1 MKKRRFHSSAEARS
15 CLLSCA
21 SISHTHSFSP
31 RCGFKFQ
38 FGVTQSS
45 SYNNVFYHI
54 SFRCL
59 QLSRLLSAEACYQ
72 RCDQRRRAC
81 GCQCAPIA
89 PLQPLATL
97 KRSFSDVHASRRS
110 LVQRHSYTVQ
120 APGGFCETVKDHPRV
135 NAPSGRNRCDW
146 RSGVCF
152 YHQSQNV
159 SVQQN

>member
-15 CLLSCA
+15 CLLSYA

-59 QLSRLLSAEACYQ
+59 QVGCCLQRHVISAVIKGGV
-72 RCDQRRRAC
+72 RV
-81 GCQCAPIA
+81 GVSA
-89 PLQPLATL
+89 PL
-97 KRSFSDVHASRRS
+97 
-110 LVQRHSYTVQ
+110 
-120 APGGFCETVKDHPRV
+120 
-135 NAPSGRNRCDW
+135 
-146 RSGVCF
+146 
-152 YHQSQNV
+152 
-159 SVQQN
+159 